1 MQGRLR
7 FLNPY
12 NPHYDAV
19 TLSVKVTAKIEFEL
33 LHDFTVAGKVVDM
46 QMSVIDMKAY
56 FLTSV
61 KIKDLDVKV
70 KALGQPFA
78 QLVNTQLL

>member
-1 MQGRLR
+1 MQGKLR

-19 TLSVKVTAKIEFEL
+19 TISVKVTAKVEFEL

-46 QMSVIDMKAY
+46 
-56 FLTSV
+56 
-61 KIKDLDVKV
+61 
-70 KALGQPFA
+70 
-78 QLVNTQLL
+78 

>member
-1 MQGRLR
+1 MKGRLR

-19 TLSVKVTAKIEFEL
+19 TLSVSVTAKVEFEL

-46 QMSVIDMKAY
+46 
-56 FLTSV
+56 
-61 KIKDLDVKV
+61 
-70 KALGQPFA
+70 
-78 QLVNTQLL
+78 

>member
-1 MQGRLR
+1 VLHSESAPSIQISEGISEFTMKGRLR

-19 TLSVKVTAKIEFEL
+19 TLSVSVTAKVEFEL

-46 QMSVIDMKAY
+46 
-56 FLTSV
+56 
-61 KIKDLDVKV
+61 
-70 KALGQPFA
+70 
-78 QLVNTQLL
+78 